1 MEGLWS
7 LNLDRYSHVDGCHY
21 YLTSMV
27 WMSLLLVI
35 ATMPFN
41 LVKRIGCP
49 FFPIC
54 RKNFGKTFVEQD
66 ASKML
71 CTHIHYTVI
80 NYCRV
85 AGEIRSLD
93 SKLFSAVKTLFIS
106 L

>member
-7 LNLDRYSHVDGCHY
+7 LNLDSYSHVDVQ
-21 YLTSMV
+21 MV

-49 FFPIC
+49 FFLLE
-54 RKNFGKTFVEQD
+54 KTSGKPLWN
-66 ASKML
+66 KMQAQC
-71 CTHIHYTVI
+71 CTHIHYTVVH
-80 NYCRV
+80 YCRV

-93 SKLFSAVKTLFIS
+93 SKLFSAVKTLLIS

>member
-7 LNLDRYSHVDGCHY
+7 LNLDSYSHVDVQ
-21 YLTSMV
+21 MV

-41 LVKRIGCP
+41 LVKRIDCP
-49 FFPIC
+49 FFLLEKIS
-54 RKNFGKTFVEQD
+54 GKPLWN
-66 ASKML
+66 KMQVQC
-71 CTHIHYTVI
+71 CTHIQYTVI
-80 NYCRV
+80 HYCCV

-93 SKLFSAVKTLFIS
+93 SKLFSAVKTLLIS